1 MKKLF
6 NKNGL
11 ILLLASVSLSWVVNA
26 GDIFY
31 VYKDKKGN
39 THIEDSIPGELVKYG
54 YKIVNDKG
62 MVLKEVLSVVDKE
75 KKAKA
80 RRLRTAEQKAKEAQK
95 KRNRNLLR
103 RFTSLE
109 EIRETGNKKIM
120 ALQSQ
125 IDVTNQHIEAFEKN
139 LNDLEQQAS
148 NLRENQKTVPSK
160 NLQAIERMKD
170 NIQKNKDYVVQRKK
184 EQHKTRDEFIML
196 IDEYKKLLAKREG

>member
-1 MKKLF
+1 VKKLF

>member
-1 MKKLF
+1 M
-6 NKNGL
+6 
-11 ILLLASVSLSWVVNA
+11 LASVSLSWVVNA